1 MSHRFYCN
9 NVFIILYLINI
20 IYNRRSSVL
29 EEQITRQLI
38 GLHRAVTHK
47 DKNLLNQLAKQGMD
61 MTLPLRGVT
70 ALSLSLYLRHL
81 EMTVELLAALR
92 KTRQIGKGS
101 SINHVVKSLRLLELG
116 YFAIPTQLQVEY
128 L

>member
-1 MSHRFYCN
+1 MAIPFL
-9 NVFIILYLINI
+9 FF
-20 IYNRRSSVL
+20 RRSSVI

-47 DKNLLNQLAKQGMD
+47 DKNLLNQLVRQGMD

-81 EMTVELLAALR
+81 EMTVELLSALR
-92 KTRQIGKGS
+92 RTRQIGNNKRGFDLRILVIINS
-101 SINHVVKSLRLLELG
+101 STAFDVKCFSETMN
-116 YFAIPTQLQVEY
+116 AILYTMQFMIGK
-128 L
+128 

>member
-1 MSHRFYCN
+1 MC
-9 NVFIILYLINI
+9 
-20 IYNRRSSVL
+20 YNRQQLPKLEKAKMLTIFFSRRSSVI

-47 DKNLLNQLAKQGMD
+47 DKNLLNQLVRQGMD

-81 EMTVELLAALR
+81 EMTVELLSALR
-92 KTRQIGKGS
+92 RTRQ
-101 SINHVVKSLRLLELG
+101 LG
-116 YFAIPTQLQVEY
+116 NY
-128 L
+128 

>member
-1 MSHRFYCN
+1 MKTKKLTILFYP
-9 NVFIILYLINI
+9 FF
-20 IYNRRSSVL
+20 RRSSVI

-47 DKNLLNQLAKQGMD
+47 DKNLLNQLVRQGMD

-81 EMTVELLAALR
+81 EMTVELLSALR
-92 KTRQIGKGS
+92 RTRQIGNYKGY
-101 SINHVVKSLRLLELG
+101 VFL
-116 YFAIPTQLQVEY
+116 
-128 L
+128 